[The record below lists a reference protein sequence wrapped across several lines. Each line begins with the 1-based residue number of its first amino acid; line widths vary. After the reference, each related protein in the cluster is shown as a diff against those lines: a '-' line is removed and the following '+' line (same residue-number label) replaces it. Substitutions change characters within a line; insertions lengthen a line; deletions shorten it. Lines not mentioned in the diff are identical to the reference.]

1 MEEMTKIQ
9 MRLEVGR
16 CSEIYKTNSF
26 YIGEFFLFGT

>member
-16 CSEIYKTNSF
+16 CSEIFKRNSF
-26 YIGEFFLFGT
+26 YIRDFFLFGT